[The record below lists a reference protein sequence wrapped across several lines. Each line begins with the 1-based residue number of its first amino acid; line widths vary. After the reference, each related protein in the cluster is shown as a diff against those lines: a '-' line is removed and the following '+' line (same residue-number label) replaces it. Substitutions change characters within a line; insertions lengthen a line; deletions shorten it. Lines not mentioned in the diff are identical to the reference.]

1 MAQTRIDVQPGA
13 FLMGAALLL
22 VLPLQWLLAWLLAAA
37 IHEGA
42 HILAVRLCRGKLQSI
57 EIGPFGA
64 RIAIGPMYPGAEALC
79 ALAGP
84 ASGLLMLLFA
94 RWLPYAALF
103 AFLQALFNLLPLYPL
118 DGGRALRC
126 FLEIVV
132 GAERAEKISKGCDAL
147 VLMLL
152 FAAGMYACIRCR
164 FHSISLILPLLL
176 TIKFLP
182 RKIPCKRRPL
192 GLQ

>member
-1 MAQTRIDVQPGA
+1 MARTRIDVRPGA
-13 FLMGAALLL
+13 FLMGAVLLL
-22 VLPLQWLLAWLLAAA
+22 ALPLRWLLAWLLAAA

-42 HILAVRLCRGKLQSI
+42 HILAVRLCRGQLRGV

-64 RIAIGPMYPGAEALC
+64 RIAIGPMHPGAEALC

-84 ASGLLMLLFA
+84 VSGLILLLFA
-94 RWLPYAALF
+94 KFMPYVALF
-103 AFLQALFNLLPLYPL
+103 AFLQAAFNLLPLYPL

-126 FLEIVV
+126 CLEIAA
-132 GAERAEKISKGCDAL
+132 GAERAERISSGCSAL

-152 FAAGMYACIRCR
+152 FAAGMYACIRYR
-164 FHSISLILPLLL
+164 FHPVPLILPLLL
-176 TIKFLP
+176 TIKYLP
-182 RKIPCKRRPL
+182 GKIPCKRRPL